1 MKKSNRKGFTIVELV
16 IVIAVIAI
24 LAAVL
29 IPTFASIIRKANIS
43 NDTMLAKNLNTALTA
58 EEAIS
63 GEPEDFDEVISIL
76 RANGFII
83 ANLNP
88 SADECY
94 FVWESSTNQILLVD
108 GKDDYKVIFSAKEGY
123 AEIGETWNFAIGD
136 PDEQKAV
143 AEDLADKNVS
153 FRTTISNA
161 KDLSTA
167 LENGGII
174 YLDDSVEIS
183 KNNVIKVGSD
193 NDTVINLGNSALNT
207 NGVIDVV
214 PVVINKTGTKG
225 ATIKGG
231 IIGAAGE
238 SISAD
243 NKEVAVSIFA
253 ADGTKLVVDGT
264 QINMTSTAMGYVN
277 LAGDANFKD
286 AKIDSTYMGLGIYG
300 DSQTVL
306 EDTTITS
313 SGRCVFVS
321 NYLKKYDE
329 NGATVLDSNGKAI
342 VLKNHGGDTAGTAK
356 LTIKSGNYHGK
367 YVADTGNK
375 VYAPIVAYSGDIVI
389 SGGTFTSGAN
399 NNKPIFDVMEEN
411 GSIVITGGTF
421 NGKSFSSIT
430 TVDQWKALC
439 DGCSVAISADGKTV
453 TLTK

>member
-1 MKKSNRKGFTIVELV
+1 MRKSNRKGFTIVELV

-136 PDEQKAV
+136 PEEQKAV

-153 FRTTISNA
+153 FRTTISSA

-243 NKEVAVSIFA
+243 KKEVAVSIFA

-277 LAGDANFKD
+277 LAGDADFKD

-329 NGATVLDSNGKAI
+329 NGATVLDSNGNAI
-342 VLKNHGGDTAGTAK
+342 VLKTHATGTAK

-399 NNKPIFDVMEEN
+399 NDKPIFSVMEAN
-411 GSIVITGGTF
+411 GSIVISDGTF
-421 NGKSFSSIT
+421 NDVNFSKLDATAIA
-430 TVDQWKALC
+430 KLC
-439 DGCSVAISADGKTV
+439 DGGAAKHNVVKNDNGSFTI
-453 TLTK
+453 TKK